1 MVVRYGQ
8 ALFSERQQVV
18 STDTTVNVDTG
29 VAFLSTSG
37 TTALT
42 EPDFAFGLYSTGY
55 LSYDTSGTRNETA
68 FSGTW
73 RPRGSYLFLEH
84 SDAEATTANPNPI
97 GARLSVITSGGLS
110 NFYVG
115 GFSSTIGT
123 TDSPLV
129 FGNSDTV
136 TTTSS
141 TSTEGNIALVD
152 RINKWGGDLSDF
164 QDPAYKLIGTY
175 SGFWDIQ
182 MASAGAEDTDD
193 TDDDATK
200 HTGYTCT
207 TSDSYALAERI
218 SGDRYTFRFDS
229 TSSGVFDDAYDFAAG
244 GDGSVSIGAYDTFDA
259 VWLDSANSTST
270 STTGPDGDAAFSST
284 PFTTTWAW
292 PPIDTIKVG
301 DAAFV
306 DDKSQFGIA
315 STLDEVYKNRSYGH
329 SFNWRQGINFDVGT
343 ADGNDIN
350 LATSWAFSNFFWGDG
365 PVRYEGDNPTI
376 SGSVKSGWSIP
387 NKFEPSLTEDF
398 TPTGLEETIYALNTI
413 KSVFSVGTIAA
424 VGTDIYRGI
433 EAVVKLCK
441 GVSAD
446 NYADNVFT
454 NGLDDVDT
462 WNFTAPSDKDGA
474 LITTADFADY
484 SDKDSELY
492 DTFKLDGDKLS
503 LDRSIGAQI
512 HYQKGDF
519 FDYWEDTKGT
529 SFTSQS
535 FDDDGSVEKA
545 QFENMHGFS
554 QIGTN
559 IGVSMVGVDL
569 SSTAIGYHDITL
581 DHQINIGISAVGTS
595 VDLNV
600 LGAKATFGHN
610 APSKIGVDAMKV
622 SGTDLTV
629 GLTKTGLKITAL
641 ASVDK
646 TKVDKNKTTLVGA
659 LSQIDMTPFTFVGD
673 ILAFRASE
681 NRGAA
686 KLTAGTAA
694 VKSCLLK
701 SRLNALS
708 EVKSTGA
715 KASLSGLWAAAGVVH
730 ASATALANGTPPE
743 PAASE
748 QHEPVQDPP
757 APPPVAKEPAKEGEE
772 SKQADNK
779 LSTTKEI
786 ALDRP
791 ASEKSVGISKGNTAR
806 LREIYEH
813 GGKGNQNNK

>member
-1 MVVRYGQ
+1 MGERYGQ
-8 ALFSERQQVV
+8 ALFSERQQVGP
-18 STDTTVNVDTG
+18 TETTVKVDTG
-29 VAFLSTSG
+29 VAFLSTSD
-37 TTALT
+37 TTPLA
-42 EPDFAFGLYSTGY
+42 EPDFAFGRYSAGY
-55 LSYDTSGTRNETA
+55 LSYDTSGTATKTT

-84 SDAEATTANPNPI
+84 SDADTTAAPI

-123 TDSPLV
+123 TDSALV

-136 TTTSS
+136 TTNGS

-152 RINKWGGDLSDF
+152 RINTWGSDLSTF
-164 QDPAYKLIGTY
+164 QDPAYEVNPTSNTSQLY

-182 MASAGAEDTDD
+182 MASAGAVNTTYTD
-193 TDDDATK
+193 ANNY
-200 HTGYTCT
+200 TGYTCT
-207 TSDSYALAERI
+207 TSDSYALVERI

-229 TSSGVFDDAYDFAAG
+229 ITPGVFVDAYDFAAG

-259 VWLDSANSTST
+259 VWLESANSTST
-270 STTGPDGDAAFSST
+270 STTGAAGDAAFSST
-284 PFTTTWAW
+284 PFGSTWAW
-292 PPIDTIKVG
+292 PSIGTIQVA
-301 DAAFV
+301 DAAFETG
-306 DDKSQFGIA
+306 QFGIA
-315 STLDEVYKNRSYGH
+315 STLDEVYKNQSYGH

-365 PVRYEGDNPTI
+365 PVRYAGDNPTI

-387 NKFEPSLTEDF
+387 NKFEPSLTTDF

-424 VGTDIYRGI
+424 VGTDFYLG
-433 EAVVKLCK
+433 VKALGK
-441 GVSAD
+441 LFEGSAD
-446 NYADNVFT
+446 SNYLNTNVFT

-462 WNFTAPSDKDGA
+462 WNFTAPLDSKGNPFID
-474 LITTADFADY
+474 TTDFADY

-529 SFTSQS
+529 SFTSHS
-535 FDDDGSVEKA
+535 FDDDGSVEKSEYA
-545 QFENMHGFS
+545 NTENFS

-559 IGVSMVGVDL
+559 IDVSMVGVDL
-569 SSTAIGYHDITL
+569 SSTAIGYHDVTT

-600 LGAKATFGHN
+600 LGAKTTFGHN

-629 GLTKTGLKITAL
+629 GQFKAGLKITAL
-641 ASVDK
+641 TSADK

-659 LSQIDMTPFTFVGD
+659 LTETNMNLLTCVSRLFGGEFEQKQST
-673 ILAFRASE
+673 
-681 NRGAA
+681 N
-686 KLTAGTAA
+686 KLTAGTAH
-694 VKSCLLK
+694 VKNTLLK
-701 SRLNALS
+701 ARLNSLL
-708 EVKSTGA
+708 EVKSTGV
-715 KASLSGLWAAAGVVH
+715 KGSLSALCAEAGVVR
-730 ASATALANGTPPE
+730 ASATGLANGTSPE
-743 PAASE
+743 PAPAE
-748 QHEPVQDPP
+748 QHESVSEPEEQSS
-757 APPPVAKEPAKEGEE
+757 VAKEPAEEE
-772 SKQADNK
+772 SEQADNK
-779 LSTTKEI
+779 LSTAEVRKGEH
-786 ALDRP
+786 
-791 ASEKSVGISKGNTAR
+791 ESKQTNTDTQYDEAAWR
-806 LREIYEH
+806 AWAA
-813 GGKGNQNNK
+813 GG